1 MPSHSRLPPA
11 LLQFAD
17 VADLL
22 VSFKIPE
29 ELTLRAAG
37 RRAKEARWRLEQDLI
52 RKMPGVLS
60 TRVGYSGG
68 DVLTRLIATTARMRK
83 RLRSCLT
90 RIS

>member
-17 VADLL
+17 VADSL

-29 ELTLRAAG
+29 ELTLRAAR
-37 RRAKEARWRLEQDLI
+37 RRAEVRAGWRLEQDLI
-52 RKMPGVLS
+52 GKMPGVLS

-68 DVLTRLIATTARMRK
+68 DVLHATYRNHGTHAGD
-83 RLRSCLT
+83 
-90 RIS
+90 